1 MSKEKPLLI
10 LFDGNALVHRAFHAL
25 PPLSI
30 NRTGEMVNAVQGFAS
45 TLLKLLRENKPDY
58 WAIAFDRAAPT
69 FRHEMFEDYKAQRPK
84 TPPELVTQIERVH
97 QLAGAFNLPVF
108 EMDGFE
114 ADDLIGTISA
124 QAGAKGID
132 TLIVTGDNDM
142 LQVVKPGVR
151 VMSPRRGFA
160 DTVVYDVPAVKEKY
174 GLEPAQLISYK
185 ALVGD
190 ASDNIPGV
198 KGIGDKTAVKLLQQ
212 FNDLEGIYSHIDQV
226 EPERIR
232 KLLRDSHETAMQNE
246 KLAAI
251 VTDVPVV
258 FDSDACRVS
267 SYDRNSV
274 VELFRELGFSTMLS
288 RLPQE
293 IGEAPTP
300 TPIPPAPAAAAGTV
314 APGQEPARAG
324 WMIVDSAQKLDEL
337 ALRLSYAGT
346 FAIAVT
352 PGGDNPMQSGLV
364 GIAVSPARGESYYIP
379 IGHMTLDRTGQL
391 LLKTI
396 IKALGTYITQERYA
410 KIVYDGKF
418 DIILLAQ
425 NGLKMGGVNFDVLI
439 AAYLL
444 GEKSLKLKSLAF
456 NRLGLE
462 ARELAD
468 LTGSGAKQV
477 SPARLAIEPVG
488 ELGCS
493 DSDITLRLKESLEQ
507 ELRSEDLWKLFN
519 DVEMPLVP
527 LLAEMEMNGVL
538 LDRALLMEMSAA
550 LGADMQ
556 RLEKDIYEAVGHQFN
571 INSPQQLSGVL
582 FTELKL
588 QPVQAK
594 RKTQSGFSTD
604 AAVLEELK
612 DAHPVIKFILEYRQ
626 LSKLKSTY
634 TDALPQLI
642 NPGTGRVHTSFN
654 QTGTTTG
661 RLSSSEPNLQNL
673 PVRGEIGSRI
683 RQSIIAQP
691 GWMLLSADYSQI
703 DLRALAHLS
712 QDRELID
719 TFLRDEDIH
728 THTASEVFGVPDSE
742 VTPRMRRAAKTI
754 NFGVIYGM
762 SGYGLQQATDLSR
775 EEAELFISTY
785 FKRYPGVKNYLEAT
799 KRRAAALGYVQ
810 TVLGRRR
817 FIPEIN
823 STNRLARESA
833 ERMAINMPVQGT
845 SADIIKIAMVNLH
858 REMKKRGLKAMMT
871 LQVHDELVFEV
882 PPEEMDTL
890 KKLVLEIMPGA
901 MQLVVPLKIDIKVG
915 QNWGEMT

>member
-30 NRTGEMVNAVQGFAS
+30 TKTGEMVNAVQGFAS

-58 WAIAFDRAAPT
+58 WAIAFDRHAPT

-97 QLAGAFNLPVF
+97 QLAGAFNLPIF
-108 EMDGFE
+108 EMDGYE
-114 ADDLIGTISA
+114 GDDIIGTISM
-124 QAGAKGID
+124 QAASKGID

-142 LQVVKPGVR
+142 LQVVQPGIR

-160 DTVVYDVPAVKEKY
+160 DTVVYDAAAVREKY
-174 GLEPAQLISYK
+174 GLDPSQLISYK

-198 KGIGDKTAVKLLQQ
+198 KGIGEKTAVRLLQQ
-212 FNDLEGIYSHIDQV
+212 FNDLEGLYSHLNEV
-226 EPERIR
+226 EPQRIR
-232 KLLRDSHETAMQNE
+232 TLLQENHEIAMQNSR
-246 KLAAI
+246 LSAI
-251 VTDVPVV
+251 VTDVPLP
-258 FDSDACRVS
+258 FDIAACTVS
-267 SYDRNSV
+267 SYDRNKV
-274 VELFRELGFSTMLS
+274 VDIFRELGFSAMLS
-288 RLPQE
+288 RLPEE
-293 IGEAPTP
+293 IGAAPSA
-300 TPIPPAPAAAAGTV
+300 APR
-314 APGQEPARAG
+314 QEPSQGSYA
-324 WMIVDSAQKLDEL
+324 MVDSLEKLDEL

-346 FAIAVT
+346 FAVSVV
-352 PGGDNPMQSGLV
+352 PGGDNAMQAGLV
-364 GIAVSPARGESYYIP
+364 GIAISPARGTSYYIP
-379 IGHMTLDRTGQL
+379 LGHTSLDRTGQL
-391 LLKTI
+391 PLEKVS
-396 IKALGTYITQERYA
+396 KALGTYITQERYA

-418 DIILLAQ
+418 DIMLLAQ

-456 NRLGLE
+456 NRLGIE
-462 ARELAD
+462 VRELAD
-468 LTGSGAKQV
+468 LTGSGSKQV
-477 SPARLAIEPVG
+477 SPARIAIEQVG
-488 ELGCS
+488 ELACN
-493 DSDITLRLKESLEQ
+493 DSDITLKLRESLEQ
-507 ELRSEDLWKLFN
+507 ELRNEDLWSLFN

-538 LDRALLMEMSAA
+538 LDRALLMEMSSS

-556 RLEKDIYEAVGHQFN
+556 RLEKDIYGAIGHQFN

-582 FTELKL
+582 FNELKL

-594 RKTQSGFSTD
+594 RKTQGGFSTD
-604 AAVLEELK
+604 AATLDELK

-634 TDALPQLI
+634 TDALPLLI

-673 PVRGEIGSRI
+673 PVRGEIGARI

-691 GWMLLSADYSQI
+691 GWLLLSADYSQI

-712 QDRELID
+712 QDQELID

-728 THTASEVFGVPDSE
+728 THTASEVFGVPDAE

-775 EEAELFISTY
+775 EEAELFINAY
-785 FKRYPGVKNYLEAT
+785 FKRYQGVKNYIEAT
-799 KRRAAALGYVQ
+799 KRQAAALGYVQ

-858 REMKKRGLKAMMT
+858 REMKKRGMKTMMT
-871 LQVHDELVFEV
+871 LQVHDELVFEA
-882 PPEEMDTL
+882 PPEEMETM

-901 MQLVVPLKIDIKVG
+901 MKLVVPLKIDIKVG
-915 QNWGEMT
+915 QNWGEMA

>member
-30 NRTGEMVNAVQGFAS
+30 TKTGEMVNAVQGFAS

-58 WAIAFDRAAPT
+58 WAIAFDRHAPT

-97 QLAGAFNLPVF
+97 QLARAFNLPVF
-108 EMDGFE
+108 EMDGYE
-114 ADDLIGTISA
+114 GDDIIGTVSV
-124 QAGAKGID
+124 QAASKGID

-142 LQVVKPGVR
+142 LQLVQPGIR

-160 DTVVYDVPAVKEKY
+160 DTVVYDDDAVREKY
-174 GLEPAQLISYK
+174 GLDPAQLISYK

-190 ASDNIPGV
+190 TSDNIPGV
-198 KGIGDKTAVKLLQQ
+198 KGIGEKTAVKLLQQ
-212 FNDLEGIYSHIDQV
+212 FNDLDGIYSHINEV
-226 EPERIR
+226 APERIR
-232 KLLRDSHETAMQNE
+232 ALLQENHETALQNS
-246 KLAAI
+246 KLSAI
-251 VTDVPVV
+251 VTDVPLP
-258 FDSDACRVS
+258 FDIDACKVS
-267 SYDRNSV
+267 SYDRNKV
-274 VELFRELGFSTMLS
+274 VDIFRELGFSAMLA
-288 RLPQE
+288 RLPDE
-293 IGEAPTP
+293 IGAAPSA
-300 TPIPPAPAAAAGTV
+300 APR
-314 APGQEPARAG
+314 QEPSQG
-324 WMIVDSAQKLDEL
+324 SYTTVDSLEKLDEL
-337 ALRLSYAGT
+337 ASRLSSAGT
-346 FAIAVT
+346 SALSVV
-352 PGGDNPMQSGLV
+352 PGGNNALQAGLV
-364 GIAVSPARGESYYIP
+364 GIAISAAGDVSYYIP
-379 IGHMTLDRTGQL
+379 LGHTMLDRTTQL
-391 LLKTI
+391 PLEKVAG
-396 IKALGTYITQERYA
+396 ALGTYVTQEQNA

-418 DIILLAQ
+418 DIMLMAQ

-456 NRLGLE
+456 NRLGIE
-462 ARELAD
+462 VHELAD

-477 SPARLAIEPVG
+477 SPARIAIEQLG
-488 ELGCS
+488 ELACN
-493 DSDITLRLKESLEQ
+493 DSDITLKLRESLEQ
-507 ELRSEDLWKLFN
+507 ELRNEDLWILFN

-538 LDRALLMEMSAA
+538 LDRTLLMEMSSG

-556 RLEKDIYEAVGHQFN
+556 RLEKEIYGAIGHQFN
-571 INSPQQLSGVL
+571 INSPQQLSAIL
-582 FTELKL
+582 FNELKL

-604 AAVLEELK
+604 AATLEELK

-634 TDALPQLI
+634 TDALPMLI
-642 NPGTGRVHTSFN
+642 NTGTGRVHTSFN

-673 PVRGEIGSRI
+673 PVRGEIGARI

-691 GWMLLSADYSQI
+691 GWLLLSADYSQI

-712 QDRELID
+712 QDQELID

-728 THTASEVFGVPDSE
+728 THTASEVFGVPDAE
-742 VTPRMRRAAKTI
+742 VTTRMRRAAKTI

-775 EEAELFISTY
+775 EEAELFISAY
-785 FKRYPGVKNYLEAT
+785 FKRYPGVKDYIEAT
-799 KRRAAALGYVQ
+799 KRQAAALGYVQ

-858 REMKKRGLKAMMT
+858 REMKKRGMKTMMT
-871 LQVHDELVFEV
+871 LQVHDELVFEM
-882 PPEEMDTL
+882 PPDEMETM
-890 KKLVLEIMPGA
+890 KQLVLEIMPGA
-901 MQLVVPLKIDIKVG
+901 MKLVVPLKIDIKVG
-915 QNWGEMT
+915 QNWGEMA

>member
-30 NRTGEMVNAVQGFAS
+30 TKTGEMVNAVQGFAS
-45 TLLKLLRENKPDY
+45 TLLKLLKENKPDY

-97 QLAGAFNLPVF
+97 QLAGSFNLPVF

-114 ADDLIGTISA
+114 ADDLIGTIST
-124 QAGAKGID
+124 QAGRQGID

-142 LQVVKPGVR
+142 LQMVRPGIR

-160 DTVVYDVPAVKEKY
+160 DTVVYDTPAVKEKY
-174 GLEPAQLISYK
+174 GLEPEQLISYK

-190 ASDNIPGV
+190 PSDNIPGV

-212 FNDLEGIYSHIDQV
+212 FHDLEGVYSHLDQV

-232 KLLRDSHETAMQNE
+232 NLLRESHETALQNE

-251 VTDVPVV
+251 VTDVPVK
-258 FDSDACRVS
+258 FDADACRVS

-274 VELFRELGFSTMLS
+274 VELFRELGFSAMLS
-288 RLPQE
+288 RLPDE
-293 IGEAPTP
+293 IGQASA
-300 TPIPPAPAAAAGTV
+300 PAPITATAAAMQGPSGGGFV
-314 APGQEPARAG
+314 
-324 WMIVDSAQKLDEL
+324 IVDSAQKLDEL

-346 FAIAVT
+346 FAASVT
-352 PGGDNPMQSGLV
+352 PAGDNPMQSGLV
-364 GIAVSPARGESYYIP
+364 GISVSPARGESYYIP

-391 LLKTI
+391 PLKTI
-396 IKALGTYITQERYA
+396 VKALGAYITQERYA

-418 DIILLAQ
+418 DIILLSQ
-425 NGLKMGGVNFDVLI
+425 SGLKMGGVNFDVLI

-444 GEKSLKLKSLAF
+444 GEKSLRLKSLAF
-456 NRLGLE
+456 NRLGIE
-462 ARELAD
+462 TRELAD
-468 LTGSGAKQV
+468 LTGSGARQV
-477 SPARLAIEPVG
+477 SPAHLPIEQVG

-507 ELRSEDLWKLFN
+507 ELRSEELWKLFN

-538 LDRALLMEMSAA
+538 LDRALLMEMSAS

-582 FTELKL
+582 FNELKL
-588 QPVQAK
+588 QPLQAK

-604 AAVLEELK
+604 ASVLEELR

-634 TDALPQLI
+634 TDALPALI
-642 NPGTGRVHTSFN
+642 NPRTGRVHTSFN

-673 PVRGEIGSRI
+673 PVRGEIGAKI
-683 RQSIIAQP
+683 RQAIIAQP

-712 QDRELID
+712 KDKELID

-742 VTPRMRRAAKTI
+742 VAPRMRRAAKTI

-775 EEAELFISTY
+775 EEAELFIRTY
-785 FKRYPGVKNYLEAT
+785 FERYPGVRNYLDAT
-799 KRRAAALGYVQ
+799 KRQAAALGYVQ

-823 STNRLARESA
+823 STNRLAREAA

-858 REMKKRGLKAMMT
+858 REMKRRGMKTMMT

-882 PPEEMDTL
+882 PPDEMETM

-901 MQLVVPLKIDIKVG
+901 MKLVVPLKIDIKVG
-915 QNWGEMT
+915 QNWGEMS

>member
-30 NRTGEMVNAVQGFAS
+30 TKTGEMVNAVQGFAS

-58 WAIAFDRAAPT
+58 WAIAFDRHAPT
-69 FRHEMFEDYKAQRPK
+69 FRHEISKDYKAQRPK

-97 QLAGAFNLPVF
+97 QLAEAFNLPAF

-114 ADDLIGTISA
+114 ADDIIGTISA
-124 QAGAKGID
+124 QAVAKGID

-142 LQVVKPGVR
+142 LQVVQPGVR

-160 DTVVYDVPAVKEKY
+160 DTVVYDPPAVKEKY
-174 GLEPAQLISYK
+174 GLDPEQLISYK

-212 FNDLEGIYSHIDQV
+212 FHDLDNLYSHINEV

-232 KLLRDSHETAMQNE
+232 KLLQENHETALQNSQ
-246 KLAAI
+246 LSAI
-251 VTDVPVV
+251 VTDVPMP
-258 FDSDACRVS
+258 FDLDTCTVS
-267 SYDRNSV
+267 SYDRNKV
-274 VELFRELGFSTMLS
+274 VDLFRELGFSAMLS
-288 RLPQE
+288 RLPEE
-293 IGEAPTP
+293 IGV
-300 TPIPPAPAAAAGTV
+300 APAAA
-314 APGQEPARAG
+314 PRQEPSQG
-324 WMIVDSAQKLDEL
+324 NCTMVDSPAKMDEL

-346 FAIAVT
+346 FAVAVA
-352 PGGDNPMQSGLV
+352 PGGDNAMQSGLV
-364 GIAVSPARGESYYIP
+364 GIAISPARGESYYIP
-379 IGHMTLDRTGQL
+379 VGHTSLDHVEQL
-391 LLKTI
+391 PLKTT
-396 IKALGTYITQERYA
+396 IKALGACITQERYA

-418 DIILLAQ
+418 DIILLTQ

-456 NRLGLE
+456 NRLGIE
-462 ARELAD
+462 ARELSD

-477 SPARLAIEPVG
+477 SPARLSIEQVG
-488 ELGCS
+488 ELGGN

-507 ELRSEDLWKLFN
+507 ELRNEELWRLFN

-538 LDRALLMEMSAA
+538 LDRALLMEMSSS

-556 RLEKDIYEAVGHQFN
+556 RLEKDIYDAVGHQFN

-582 FTELKL
+582 FNELKL
-588 QPVQAK
+588 QPMQAR
-594 RKTQSGFSTD
+594 RKTQSGLSTD
-604 AAVLEELK
+604 AATLEELK
-612 DAHPVIKFILEYRQ
+612 DAHPVIKFILEYRT

-634 TDALPQLI
+634 TDALPMLI
-642 NPGTGRVHTSFN
+642 NPRTGRVHTSFN

-691 GWMLLSADYSQI
+691 GWLLLSADYSQI

-712 QDRELID
+712 QDSELIN

-728 THTASEVFGVPDSE
+728 THTASEVFGVPDAE

-799 KRRAAALGYVQ
+799 KRQAAALGYVQ
-810 TVLGRRR
+810 TLLGRRR

-823 STNRLARESA
+823 STNRLAREAA

-858 REMKKRGLKAMMT
+858 REMKKRRVKTMMT
-871 LQVHDELVFEV
+871 LQVHDELVFET
-882 PPEEMDTL
+882 PPDEMETI
-890 KKLVLEIMPGA
+890 KQLVLDIMPGA
-901 MQLVVPLKIDIKVG
+901 MKLVVPLKIDIKVG
-915 QNWGEMT
+915 QNWGEMA

>member
-30 NRTGEMVNAVQGFAS
+30 TKTGEMVNAVQGFAS

-58 WAIAFDRAAPT
+58 WAIAFDRPAPT

-97 QLAGAFNLPVF
+97 QLAEAFNLPIF
-108 EMDGFE
+108 EMDGYE
-114 ADDLIGTISA
+114 GDDIIGTIST
-124 QAGAKGID
+124 QAVSKGID

-142 LQVVKPGVR
+142 LQVVQPGVR

-160 DTVVYDVPAVKEKY
+160 DTVVYDSPAVREKY
-174 GLEPAQLISYK
+174 GLDPAQLISYK

-190 ASDNIPGV
+190 TSDNIPGV
-198 KGIGDKTAVKLLQQ
+198 KGIGEKTAVKLLQQ
-212 FNDLEGIYSHIDQV
+212 FNDLDGIYSHLDEVQ
-226 EPERIR
+226 PERIR
-232 KLLRDSHETAMQNE
+232 TLLQASHETALQNS

-251 VTDVPVV
+251 VTDVPLP
-258 FDSDACRVS
+258 FDLDNCAVS
-267 SYDRNSV
+267 SYDRNKV
-274 VELFRELGFSTMLS
+274 VDLFRELGFSSMLS
-288 RLPQE
+288 RLPDE
-293 IGEAPTP
+293 IGAAT
-300 TPIPPAPAAAAGTV
+300 AAA
-314 APGQEPARAG
+314 PRQEPSRGA
-324 WMIVDSAQKLDEL
+324 WTVVNSAEKMDEL
-337 ALRLSYAGT
+337 ALRLSYSGT
-346 FAIAVT
+346 FAVSVV

-364 GIAVSPARGESYYIP
+364 GIAVSPTRGESYYIP
-379 IGHMTLDRTGQL
+379 IGHATLDRIGQL
-391 LLKTI
+391 PLEKV
-396 IKALGTYITQERYA
+396 IKALGTYITQERYS
-410 KIVYDGKF
+410 KIAYDGKF
-418 DIILLAQ
+418 DIILLSR

-456 NRLGLE
+456 NRLGIE

-468 LTGSGAKQV
+468 LTGSGARQV
-477 SPARLAIEPVG
+477 SPAHLSIEQVG
-488 ELGCS
+488 ELVCN
-493 DSDITLRLKESLEQ
+493 DSDVTLKLKESLEQ
-507 ELRSEDLWKLFN
+507 ELRNDDLWSLFN
-519 DVEMPLVP
+519 DVEMPLVS

-538 LDRALLMEMSAA
+538 LDRGLLMEMSAS
-550 LGADMQ
+550 LGSDMQ
-556 RLEKDIYEAVGHQFN
+556 RLEKDIYNAVGHQFN

-582 FTELKL
+582 FNELKL
-588 QPVQAK
+588 QPMQAK
-594 RKTQSGFSTD
+594 RKTQGGFSTD

-634 TDALPQLI
+634 TDALPMLI
-642 NPGTGRVHTSFN
+642 NPSTGRVHTSFN

-673 PVRGEIGSRI
+673 PVRGDIGSRI
-683 RQSIIAQP
+683 RQAIMAQP

-712 QDRELID
+712 QDSELID

-728 THTASEVFGVPDSE
+728 THTASEVFGVPDAE
-742 VTPRMRRAAKTI
+742 VTQRMRRAAKTI

-775 EEAELFISTY
+775 EEAELFISAY

-799 KRRAAALGYVQ
+799 KKQAAALGYVQ
-810 TVLGRRR
+810 TLLGRRR

-858 REMKKRGLKAMMT
+858 REMEKRGMKTLIT
-871 LQVHDELVFEV
+871 LQVHDELVFEA
-882 PPEEMDTL
+882 PPEEMDAM
-890 KKLVLEIMPGA
+890 KQLVLEIMPA
-901 MQLVVPLKIDIKVG
+901 AVKLVVPLKIDIKVG
-915 QNWGEMT
+915 QNWGEMS

>member
-30 NRTGEMVNAVQGFAS
+30 SKTGEMVNAVQGFAS

-58 WAIAFDRAAPT
+58 WAIAFDRPAPT

-97 QLAGAFNLPVF
+97 QLAEAFNLPIF
-108 EMDGFE
+108 EMDGYE
-114 ADDLIGTISA
+114 GDDIIGTIST
-124 QAGAKGID
+124 QAVSKGVD
-132 TLIVTGDNDM
+132 TLIITGDNDM
-142 LQVVKPGVR
+142 LQVVQPGVR
-151 VMSPRRGFA
+151 VMAPRRGFA
-160 DTVVYDVPAVKEKY
+160 DTVVYDAPAVREKY
-174 GLEPAQLISYK
+174 GLDPAQLISYK

-190 ASDNIPGV
+190 TSDNIPGV
-198 KGIGDKTAVKLLQQ
+198 KGIGEKTAVKLLLQ
-212 FNDLEGIYSHIDQV
+212 FNDLEGIYSHLDEV

-232 KLLRDSHETAMQNE
+232 ALLRESHEIAMQNS

-251 VTDVPVV
+251 VTDVPMP
-258 FDSDACRVS
+258 FDLDNCAVS
-267 SYDRNSV
+267 SYDRNKV
-274 VELFRELGFSTMLS
+274 VDIFRELGFSAMLS
-288 RLPQE
+288 RLPDE
-293 IGEAPTP
+293 IGAAPTA
-300 TPIPPAPAAAAGTV
+300 TPR
-314 APGQEPARAG
+314 QEPSQG
-324 WMIVDSAQKLDEL
+324 NYTIVDSLQKLDEL
-337 ALRLSYAGT
+337 ALRLSYTGT
-346 FAIAVT
+346 FAISVV
-352 PGGDNPMQSGLV
+352 PGGDNPMLAGLV
-364 GIAVSPARGESYYIP
+364 GIAISPARGESYYIP
-379 IGHMTLDRTGQL
+379 VGHTTLDRIEQPGL
-391 LLKTI
+391 DKILKS
-396 IKALGTYITQERYA
+396 LGTYITQERYTKVA
-410 KIVYDGKF
+410 YDGKF
-418 DIILLAQ
+418 DIILMSR
-425 NGLKMGGVNFDVLI
+425 NGLKLNGVNFDALI

-456 NRLGLE
+456 NRLGIE

-468 LTGSGAKQV
+468 LTGSGARQV
-477 SPARLAIEPVG
+477 SPARLPIEQVG
-488 ELGCS
+488 ELACS
-493 DSDITLRLKESLEQ
+493 DSDITLKLKESLEQ
-507 ELRSEDLWKLFN
+507 ELRNEDLWSLFN
-519 DVEMPLVP
+519 DVEMPLVTI
-527 LLAEMEMNGVL
+527 LAGMEMNGVL
-538 LDRALLMEMSAA
+538 LDRALLMEMSSS
-550 LGADMQ
+550 LGSDMQ
-556 RLEKDIYEAVGHQFN
+556 RLEKEIYGAIGHQFN

-582 FTELKL
+582 FNELGL
-588 QPVQAK
+588 QPMQAK
-594 RKTQSGFSTD
+594 RKTQGGFSTD
-604 AAVLEELK
+604 AATLEELK

-634 TDALPQLI
+634 TDALPMLI
-642 NPGTGRVHTSFN
+642 NPATGRVHTSFN

-673 PVRGEIGSRI
+673 PVRGDIGSRI
-683 RQSIIAQP
+683 RQAIIAQP

-712 QDRELID
+712 QDSELID

-728 THTASEVFGVPDSE
+728 THTASEVFGVPDPE
-742 VTPRMRRAAKTI
+742 VTTRMRRAAKTI

-775 EEAELFISTY
+775 EEAELFISAY

-799 KRRAAALGYVQ
+799 KKQAAALGYVQ
-810 TVLGRRR
+810 TLLGRRR

-858 REMKKRGLKAMMT
+858 REMEKRGMKTLMT

-882 PPEEMDTL
+882 PPEELDTM
-890 KKLVLEIMPGA
+890 KQLVLEIMPGA
-901 MQLVVPLKIDIKVG
+901 VKLVVPLKIDIKVG
-915 QNWGEMT
+915 RNWGEMA

>member
-30 NRTGEMVNAVQGFAS
+30 TKTGEMVNAVQGFAS
-45 TLLKLLRENKPDY
+45 TLLKLLKENKPDY

-114 ADDLIGTISA
+114 ADDLIGTISTRA
-124 QAGAKGID
+124 NAEGVD
-132 TLIVTGDNDM
+132 TLIITGDNDM
-142 LQVVKPGVR
+142 LQVVQPGIR

-160 DTVVYDVPAVKEKY
+160 DTVVYDPPAVNEKY
-174 GLEPAQLISYK
+174 GLDPGQLISYK

-190 ASDNIPGV
+190 PSDNIPGV
-198 KGIGDKTAVKLLQQ
+198 RGIGDKTAVKLLQQ
-212 FNDLEGIYSHIDQV
+212 FNDLEGIYSHLDQV

-232 KLLRDSHETAMQNE
+232 NLLRESHETALQNE

-251 VTDVPVV
+251 VTDVPLT
-258 FDSDACRVS
+258 FDLDACKVS

-274 VELFRELGFSTMLS
+274 VELFRELGFSAMLS
-288 RLPQE
+288 RLPEE
-293 IGEAPTP
+293 IGQAPTA
-300 TPIPPAPAAAAGTV
+300 TTGTAAPKQEPSAAGFI
-314 APGQEPARAG
+314 
-324 WMIVDSAQKLDEL
+324 IVDSAQKLDEL

-346 FAIAVT
+346 FAASVT
-352 PGGDNPMQSGLV
+352 PAGDNPMQSGLV
-364 GIAVSPARGESYYIP
+364 GISVSPARGESYYIP
-379 IGHMTLDRTGQL
+379 IGHTTLDRLGQL
-391 LLKTI
+391 PLKTI
-396 IKALGTYITQERYA
+396 VKALGAYITQERYA

-418 DIILLAQ
+418 DIILLGQ
-425 NGLKMGGVNFDVLI
+425 NSLKMGGVNFDVLI

-444 GEKSLKLKSLAF
+444 GEKSLQLKSLAF
-456 NRLGLE
+456 NRLGIE

-468 LTGSGAKQV
+468 LTGSGARQV
-477 SPARLAIEPVG
+477 SPAHLPIEQVG

-507 ELRSEDLWKLFN
+507 ELRSEELWNLFN

-538 LDRALLMEMSAA
+538 LDRTLLMEMSAA

-556 RLEKDIYEAVGHQFN
+556 RLEKDIYEAIGHQFN

-582 FTELKL
+582 FNELKL
-588 QPVQAK
+588 QPLQAK
-594 RKTQSGFSTD
+594 RKTQSGYSTD
-604 AAVLEELK
+604 AATLEELK

-634 TDALPQLI
+634 TDALPALI
-642 NPGTGRVHTSFN
+642 NPNTGRVHTSFN

-683 RQSIIAQP
+683 RQAIIAQP

-712 QDRELID
+712 RDKDLID

-775 EEAELFISTY
+775 EEAELFIRTY
-785 FKRYPGVKNYLEAT
+785 FERYPGVKNYLDAT
-799 KRRAAALGYVQ
+799 KRQAAALGYVQ

-823 STNRLARESA
+823 STNRLAREAA

-845 SADIIKIAMVNLH
+845 SADIIKIAMVNLR
-858 REMKKRGLKAMMT
+858 REMVKRGLKTMMI

-882 PPEEMDTL
+882 PPDEMETM
-890 KKLVLEIMPGA
+890 KQLVLEIMPGA
-901 MQLVVPLKIDIKVG
+901 MQLVVPLKIDIKAG
-915 QNWGEMT
+915 RNWGEMA

>member
-30 NRTGEMVNAVQGFAS
+30 TKTGEMVNAVQGFAS

-58 WAIAFDRAAPT
+58 WAIAFDRHAPT

-84 TPPELVTQIERVH
+84 TPPELVTQIQRVH
-97 QLAGAFNLPVF
+97 QLAEAFNLPVF
-108 EMDGFE
+108 EMDGYE
-114 ADDLIGTISA
+114 GDDIIGTVSL
-124 QAGAKGID
+124 QAASKGID

-142 LQVVKPGVR
+142 LQVVQPGIR

-160 DTVVYDVPAVKEKY
+160 DTVVYDSAAVREKY
-174 GLEPAQLISYK
+174 GLDPAQLISYK

-198 KGIGDKTAVKLLQQ
+198 KGIGEKTAVKLLQQ
-212 FNDLEGIYSHIDQV
+212 FNDLDGLYSHIDEV
-226 EPERIR
+226 EPQRIR
-232 KLLRDSHETAMQNE
+232 TLLRENHEIAMQNS
-246 KLAAI
+246 KLSAI
-251 VTDVPVV
+251 VTDVPLP
-258 FDSDACRVS
+258 FDIDACTVS
-267 SYDRNSV
+267 SYDRNKV
-274 VELFRELGFSTMLS
+274 VDIFRELGFSAMLA
-288 RLPQE
+288 RLPDE
-293 IGEAPTP
+293 IGDTQSAAPR
-300 TPIPPAPAAAAGTV
+300 
-314 APGQEPARAG
+314 QEPSQGDYA
-324 WMIVDSAQKLDEL
+324 MIDSPEKLDEL

-346 FAIAVT
+346 FAVSVV
-352 PGGDNPMQSGLV
+352 PGGNNVMQAGLV
-364 GIAVSPARGESYYIP
+364 GIAISPARGASYYIP
-379 IGHMTLDRTGQL
+379 LGHMSLDRTGQL
-391 LLKTI
+391 PLENVTRV
-396 IKALGTYITQERYA
+396 LGTYITEKRYA

-418 DIILLAQ
+418 DIMLLAQ

-456 NRLGLE
+456 NRLGIE
-462 ARELAD
+462 VRELTD

-477 SPARLAIEPVG
+477 SPARLSIEQVG
-488 ELGCS
+488 ELACN
-493 DSDITLRLKESLEQ
+493 DSDITLKLRESLEQ
-507 ELRSEDLWKLFN
+507 ELRNEDLWSLFN

-527 LLAEMEMNGVL
+527 LLAEMEMHGVL
-538 LDRALLMEMSAA
+538 LDRALLMEMSSS

-556 RLEKDIYEAVGHQFN
+556 RLEKEIYGAIGHQFN

-582 FTELKL
+582 FNELKL

-594 RKTQSGFSTD
+594 RKTQGGFSTD
-604 AAVLEELK
+604 AATLEELK

-634 TDALPQLI
+634 TDALPLLV
-642 NPGTGRVHTSFN
+642 NPVTGRVHTSFN

-673 PVRGEIGSRI
+673 PVRGEIGARI
-683 RQSIIAQP
+683 RQAIIAQP
-691 GWMLLSADYSQI
+691 GWLLLSADYSQI

-712 QDRELID
+712 QDQELIE

-728 THTASEVFGVPDSE
+728 THTASEVFGVPDTE

-775 EEAELFISTY
+775 EEAELFISAY
-785 FKRYPGVKNYLEAT
+785 FKRYPGVKNYIEAT
-799 KRRAAALGYVQ
+799 KRQAAALGYVQ

-858 REMKKRGLKAMMT
+858 REMKKRGMKTMMT

-882 PPEEMDTL
+882 PPEEMETM

-901 MQLVVPLKIDIKVG
+901 MKLTVPLKIDIKVG
-915 QNWGEMT
+915 QNWGEMA

>member
-30 NRTGEMVNAVQGFAS
+30 TKTGEMVNAVQGFAS

-114 ADDLIGTISA
+114 ADDLIGTISTL
-124 QAGAKGID
+124 AGSKGID

-142 LQVVKPGVR
+142 LQVVRPGIR
-151 VMSPRRGFA
+151 VMAPRRGFA
-160 DTVVYDVPAVKEKY
+160 DTVVYDTPAVKEKY
-174 GLEPAQLISYK
+174 GLEPDQLISYK

-198 KGIGDKTAVKLLQQ
+198 RGIGDKTAVKLLQQ
-212 FNDLEGIYSHIDQV
+212 YNDLHNLYSHIDQV

-232 KLLRDSHETAMQNE
+232 NLLRESHDTALQNE

-251 VTDVPVV
+251 VTDVPVA
-258 FDSDACRVS
+258 FDIEACRVS

-274 VELFRELGFSTMLS
+274 VELFRELGFSALLS
-288 RLPQE
+288 RLPEE
-293 IGEAPTP
+293 IGAAPPSTLFS
-300 TPIPPAPAAAAGTV
+300 TPAAAPEQETAGS
-314 APGQEPARAG
+314 GCI
-324 WMIVDSAQKLDEL
+324 IVDSAQKLDEL

-346 FAIAVT
+346 FAISVT
-352 PGGDNPMQSGLV
+352 PGGDSPMQSGLV
-364 GIAVSPARGESYYIP
+364 GIAISPARSESYYIP
-379 IGHMTLDRTGQL
+379 IGHMTLDRIGQL
-391 LLKTI
+391 PLKTI
-396 IKALGTYITQERYA
+396 VRALGAYITQERYS
-410 KIVYDGKF
+410 KIVFDGKF

-456 NRLGLE
+456 NRLGIE
-462 ARELAD
+462 ARELSD
-468 LTGSGAKQV
+468 LTGSGARQV
-477 SPARLAIEPVG
+477 SPAQLAIGQVG

-493 DSDITLRLKESLEQ
+493 DSDITLKLKESLEQ
-507 ELRSEDLWKLFN
+507 ELRSEELWSLFN

-538 LDRALLMEMSAA
+538 LDRALLMEMSSA
-550 LGADMQ
+550 LGADMR

-582 FTELKL
+582 FNELKL
-588 QPVQAK
+588 QPLQAK
-594 RKTQSGFSTD
+594 RKTQGGYSTD

-612 DAHPVIKFILEYRQ
+612 DAHAVIKFILEYRQ

-642 NPGTGRVHTSFN
+642 NPRTGRIHTSFN

-673 PVRGEIGSRI
+673 PIRGEIGSRI
-683 RQSIIAQP
+683 RQAIIAQP
-691 GWMLLSADYSQI
+691 GWTLLSADYSQI

-712 QDRELID
+712 QDKELID

-728 THTASEVFGVPDSE
+728 MHTASEVFGVPDSE
-742 VTPRMRRAAKTI
+742 VTARMRRAAKTV

-799 KRRAAALGYVQ
+799 KRQAAALGYVQ

-823 STNRLARESA
+823 STNRLAREAA

-858 REMKKRGLKAMMT
+858 REMKKRGMQTMMI

-882 PPEEMDTL
+882 PPDEMDTI
-890 KKLVLEIMPGA
+890 KNLVLEIMPA
-901 MQLVVPLKIDIKVG
+901 AIKLVVPLKIDIKVG

>member
-30 NRTGEMVNAVQGFAS
+30 TRTGEMVNAVQGFAS

-114 ADDLIGTISA
+114 ADDLIGTISTRA
-124 QAGAKGID
+124 NAEGVD
-132 TLIVTGDNDM
+132 TLIITGDNDM
-142 LQVVKPGVR
+142 LQMVQPGIR

-160 DTVVYDVPAVKEKY
+160 DTVVYDAPAVKEKY
-174 GLEPAQLISYK
+174 GLDPEQLISYK

-190 ASDNIPGV
+190 PSDNIPGV

-212 FNDLEGIYSHIDQV
+212 FHDIANLYDHVDEVQ
-226 EPERIR
+226 PERIR
-232 KLLRDSHETAMQNE
+232 NLLRDSRETAMQNR

-251 VTDVPVV
+251 VTDVPVA
-258 FDSDACRVS
+258 FDINACKVS

-274 VELFRELGFSTMLS
+274 VELFRELGFSSLLS
-288 RLPQE
+288 RLPEE
-293 IGEAPTP
+293 IGGAPSSAPSSTP
-300 TPIPPAPAAAAGTV
+300 SSTPAAAPATQAAGSSYI
-314 APGQEPARAG
+314 
-324 WMIVDSAQKLDEL
+324 IVSSAQKLDEL

-346 FAIAVT
+346 FAVSVT
-352 PGGDNPMQSGLV
+352 PSGDNAMQAGLV
-364 GIAVSPARGESYYIP
+364 GIAISPARGESYYIP

-391 LLKTI
+391 PLKTI
-396 IKALGTYITQERYA
+396 IKALGACITQERYA

-418 DIILLAQ
+418 DIILMSQ

-444 GEKSLKLKSLAF
+444 GEKSLNLKSLAF
-456 NRLGLE
+456 NRLGIE

-477 SPARLAIEPVG
+477 SPARLSIEQVG

-507 ELRSEDLWKLFN
+507 ELRSEELWSLFN

-556 RLEKDIYEAVGHQFN
+556 RLEKSIYEAVGHQFN
-571 INSPQQLSGVL
+571 INSPQQISGVL
-582 FTELKL
+582 FNELKL
-588 QPVQAK
+588 QPLQSK

-642 NPGTGRVHTSFN
+642 NPKTGRVHTSFN

-673 PVRGEIGSRI
+673 PVRGEIGARI

-712 QDRELID
+712 KDQELID

-742 VTPRMRRAAKTI
+742 VTPRMRRAAKTV

-799 KRRAAALGYVQ
+799 KRQAAALGYVQ

-858 REMKKRGLKAMMT
+858 REMKKRGMKTMMI
-871 LQVHDELVFEV
+871 LQVHDELVFEA
-882 PPEEMDTL
+882 PPEEMDAI
-890 KKLVLEIMPGA
+890 KQMVLEIMPA
-901 MQLVVPLKIDIKVG
+901 AIKLVVPLKIDIKVG
-915 QNWGEMT
+915 QNWGEMA

>member
-30 NRTGEMVNAVQGFAS
+30 NKTGEMVNAVQGFAS

-108 EMDGFE
+108 EKDGFE
-114 ADDLIGTISA
+114 ADDLIGTIST
-124 QAGAKGID
+124 QAGAEGID

-142 LQVVKPGVR
+142 LQMVKPGIR

-160 DTVVYDVPAVKEKY
+160 DTVVYDTPAVKEKY

-212 FNDLEGIYSHIDQV
+212 FKDLEGIYSHIDQV

-232 KLLRDSHETAMQNE
+232 NLLRESHEAALQNQ

-251 VTDVPVV
+251 VTDVPVA
-258 FDSDACRVS
+258 FNIDDCRVS

-274 VELFRELGFSTMLS
+274 VELFRELGFSAMLS
-288 RLPQE
+288 RLPDE
-293 IGEAPTP
+293 IGEAP
-300 TPIPPAPAAAAGTV
+300 APAAA
-314 APGQEPARAG
+314 PRQEPAGAAC
-324 WMIVDSAQKLDEL
+324 IIADSAQKLDEL

-346 FAIAVT
+346 FAVSVT

-379 IGHMTLDRTGQL
+379 IGHMTLDRIGQL
-391 LLKTI
+391 PLKAI
-396 IKALGTYITQERYA
+396 VKALGTYITQERYA

-456 NRLGLE
+456 NRLGIE
-462 ARELAD
+462 ARELSD

-477 SPARLAIEPVG
+477 SPARLAIEQVG
-488 ELGCS
+488 EMGCS

-507 ELRSEDLWKLFN
+507 ELRNEELWSLFN

-538 LDRALLMEMSAA
+538 LDRALLNEMSSS

-556 RLEKDIYEAVGHQFN
+556 RLEKDIYSAVGHQFN

-594 RKTQSGFSTD
+594 RKTQSGLSTD
-604 AAVLEELK
+604 AATLEELK
-612 DAHPVIKFILEYRQ
+612 DAHPVIKFILEYRT

-634 TDALPQLI
+634 TDALPMLI

-691 GWMLLSADYSQI
+691 GWLLLSADYSQI

-712 QDRELID
+712 QDKELID

-799 KRRAAALGYVQ
+799 KRQAAALGYVQ

-858 REMKKRGLKAMMT
+858 REMKKRGMKTMMI
-871 LQVHDELVFEV
+871 LQVHDELVFEA
-882 PPEEMDTL
+882 PPDELETI
-890 KKLVLEIMPGA
+890 KQLVLDIMPGA
-901 MQLVVPLKIDIKVG
+901 MKLVVPLKIDIKVG

>member
-30 NRTGEMVNAVQGFAS
+30 TKTGEMVNAVQGFAS

-58 WAIAFDRAAPT
+58 WAIAFDRHAPT

-97 QLAGAFNLPVF
+97 QLAGAFNLPAF

-114 ADDLIGTISA
+114 ADDIIGTIST
-124 QAGAKGID
+124 QAVAKGVD

-142 LQVVKPGVR
+142 LQVVQPGVR

-160 DTVVYDVPAVKEKY
+160 DTVVYDEPAVKEKY

-190 ASDNIPGV
+190 VSDNIPGV

-212 FNDLEGIYSHIDQV
+212 FTDLRGIYSHIDHV

-232 KLLRDSHETAMQNE
+232 NLLRDSHETAMQNE

-251 VTDVPVV
+251 VTDVPVP
-258 FDSDACRVS
+258 FDIDACRVS

-274 VELFRELGFSTMLS
+274 VELFRELGFSAMLS
-288 RLPQE
+288 RLPEE
-293 IGEAPTP
+293 IGET
-300 TPIPPAPAAAAGTV
+300 TSPAAA
-314 APGQEPARAG
+314 PRQEPARAG
-324 WMIVDSAQKLDEL
+324 YVIVDSAQKLDEL

-346 FAIAVT
+346 FAVSVV
-352 PGGDNPMQSGLV
+352 PGGDNAMQSGLV
-364 GIAVSPARGESYYIP
+364 GIAISPARGESYYIP
-379 IGHMTLDRTGQL
+379 VGHEMLDRSGQMP
-391 LLKTI
+391 LKTI
-396 IKALGTYITQERYA
+396 ARALGEYITQERYA

-418 DIILLAQ
+418 DIILLTQ

-456 NRLGLE
+456 NRLGIE

-488 ELGCS
+488 ELGCN

-507 ELRSEDLWKLFN
+507 ELRNEELWKLFN

-538 LDRALLMEMSAA
+538 LDRALLMEMSSS

-556 RLEKDIYEAVGHQFN
+556 RLEKDIYNAVGHQFN

-582 FTELKL
+582 FNELKL
-588 QPVQAK
+588 QPGQAR
-594 RKTQSGFSTD
+594 RKTQSGLSTD
-604 AAVLEELK
+604 AATLEELR

-634 TDALPQLI
+634 TDALPMLI
-642 NPGTGRVHTSFN
+642 NPRTGRVHTSFN

-691 GWMLLSADYSQI
+691 RWLLLSADYSQI

-712 QDRELID
+712 QDSELID

-728 THTASEVFGVPDSE
+728 THTASEVFGVPDAE

-799 KRRAAALGYVQ
+799 KRQAAALGYVQ
-810 TVLGRRR
+810 TLLGRRR

-858 REMKKRGLKAMMT
+858 REMKKRRMKTMMT

-882 PPEEMDTL
+882 PPDEMETI
-890 KKLVLEIMPGA
+890 KQMVLEIMPGA
-901 MQLVVPLKIDIKVG
+901 MQLVAPLKIDIKVG
-915 QNWGEMT
+915 QNWGEMA

>member
-30 NRTGEMVNAVQGFAS
+30 TKTGEMVNAVQGFAS

-58 WAIAFDRAAPT
+58 WAIAFDRRAPT
-69 FRHEMFEDYKAQRPK
+69 FRHEISKDYKAQRPK

-97 QLAGAFNLPVF
+97 QLAEAFNLPAF

-114 ADDLIGTISA
+114 ADDIIGTISA
-124 QAGAKGID
+124 QAVAKGID

-142 LQVVKPGVR
+142 LQVVQPGVR

-160 DTVVYDVPAVKEKY
+160 DTVVYDAPAVKEKY
-174 GLEPAQLISYK
+174 GLDPEQLISYK

-212 FNDLEGIYSHIDQV
+212 FHDLDNLYSHVNEV

-232 KLLRDSHETAMQNE
+232 KLLQENHETALQNSR
-246 KLAAI
+246 LSAI
-251 VTDVPVV
+251 VTDVPMP
-258 FDSDACRVS
+258 FDLDTCTVS
-267 SYDRNSV
+267 SYDRNKV
-274 VELFRELGFSTMLS
+274 VDLFRELGFSAMLS
-288 RLPQE
+288 RLPEE
-293 IGEAPTP
+293 IGV
-300 TPIPPAPAAAAGTV
+300 APAAA
-314 APGQEPARAG
+314 PRQEPSQG
-324 WMIVDSAQKLDEL
+324 NCTMVDSPAKMDEL

-346 FAIAVT
+346 FAVAVV
-352 PGGDNPMQSGLV
+352 PGGDNAMQSGLV
-364 GIAVSPARGESYYIP
+364 GIAISPARGESYYIP
-379 IGHMTLDRTGQL
+379 VGHTSLDRVEQL
-391 LLKTI
+391 PLKTT
-396 IKALGTYITQERYA
+396 IKALGACITQERYA

-418 DIILLAQ
+418 DIILLTQ

-456 NRLGLE
+456 NRLGIE
-462 ARELAD
+462 ARELSD

-477 SPARLAIEPVG
+477 SPARLSIEQVG
-488 ELGCS
+488 ELGGN

-507 ELRSEDLWKLFN
+507 ELRNEELWRLFN

-538 LDRALLMEMSAA
+538 LDRALLMEMSSS

-556 RLEKDIYEAVGHQFN
+556 RLEKDIYDAVGHQFN

-582 FTELKL
+582 FNELKL
-588 QPVQAK
+588 QPMQAR
-594 RKTQSGFSTD
+594 RKTQSGLSTD
-604 AAVLEELK
+604 AATLEELK
-612 DAHPVIKFILEYRQ
+612 DAHPVIKFILEYRT

-634 TDALPQLI
+634 TDALPMLI
-642 NPGTGRVHTSFN
+642 NPRTGRVHTSFN

-691 GWMLLSADYSQI
+691 GWLLLSADYSQI

-712 QDRELID
+712 QDSELIN

-728 THTASEVFGVPDSE
+728 THTASEVFGVPDAE

-799 KRRAAALGYVQ
+799 KRQAAALGYVQ
-810 TVLGRRR
+810 TLLGRRR

-823 STNRLARESA
+823 STNRLAREAA

-858 REMKKRGLKAMMT
+858 REMKKRRMKTMMT

-882 PPEEMDTL
+882 PPDEMETI
-890 KKLVLEIMPGA
+890 KQMVLEIMPGA
-901 MQLVVPLKIDIKVG
+901 MQLVAPLKIDIKVG
-915 QNWGEMT
+915 QNWGEMA